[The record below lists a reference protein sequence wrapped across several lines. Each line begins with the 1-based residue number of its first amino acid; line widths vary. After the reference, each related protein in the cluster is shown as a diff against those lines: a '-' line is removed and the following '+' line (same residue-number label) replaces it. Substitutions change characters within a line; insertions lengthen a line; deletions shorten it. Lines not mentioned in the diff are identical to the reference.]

1 MMQRIIVDLN
11 ISSDEYLRYY
21 QGDAR
26 TVLAYATDGR
36 KVRFPAG
43 VLQRVVTRDGVR
55 GRFAILFN
63 QQGKFEGIERVG

>member
-1 MMQRIIVDLN
+1 MVFIHSAIQ
-11 ISSDEYLRYY
+11 
-21 QGDAR
+21 
-26 TVLAYATDGR
+26 TVLAYSTDGR